1 MPIDRFSSDDQMTTI
16 IVDADHDQPDQTVSL
31 SITDADATL
40 AAPAIFCAA
49 MTSLSIF
56 YRLTVNG

>member
-31 SITDADATL
+31 SITDADATPTV
-40 AAPAIFCAA
+40 ADVMPAP
-49 MTSLSIF
+49 TF
-56 YRLTVNG
+56 YDW